1 MKEIWV
7 QLYCSDRYEVSNL
20 GNVKSLP
27 KGNRKGRLLKQKYSD
42 RYPSFNIIINGKH
55 TTIRL
60 HKAVYLS
67 FNRDRVD
74 YSKGRKFV
82 IDHINGDKT
91 DNRLCNLEL
100 VSYEENAVRYW
111 EKQKTK
117 YPMYIRTMN
126 TKYFYIK
133 KRVNGKEKIFD
144 RCNTIEEAIKRRD
157 ELIKNNW
164 NL

>member
-7 QLYCSDRYEVSNL
+7 KLYCSDRYEVSNL
-20 GNVKSLP
+20 GNIKSLP
-27 KGNRKGRLLKQKYSD
+27 RGNRKGRLLKKKYSD
-42 RYPSFNIIINGKH
+42 RYPSFNIVINGKH
-55 TTIRL
+55 TTIRV

-67 FNRDRVD
+67 FNEDAVN
-74 YSKGRKFV
+74 YSENRNFV

-100 VSYEENAVRYW
+100 VSYEENAIRYW

-117 YPMYIRTMN
+117 YPMYICDMN
-126 TKYFYIK
+126 TKHFYIT
-133 KRVNGKEKIFD
+133 KRINGKNKVFS
-144 RCNTIEEAIKRRD
+144 RCSTLEEAIKKRD